1 VNLEAQVRRR
11 GTGALKRVAR
21 RCGVE
26 VVRRGRYDVVRH
38 DVYSPVPD
46 LAQLPPDLW
55 DRRDPLAGI
64 ALDVDAALGLVENE
78 LAPFLAEFDFPRDGP
93 QPPGEFFLFNDNF
106 EAVDSELLYAL
117 VRSRRPGRV
126 VELGSGYTSLLIGAA
141 CRRNAADGTPTV
153 HVAYD
158 PYPRPQVLGERVPEP
173 TVVVPISA
181 ADVPLEVFTSLEA
194 GDILFVDTTHTV
206 KVGSEVVHVVL
217 DVLPLLRPG
226 VLVHFHDIFTP
237 WSYPREWLEEHQWY
251 WAEQYLLQGFLAFN
265 EGFEI
270 LLPTQ
275 AMARD
280 LPERLAAA
288 IPSFVAGAGVGPASL
303 WLVRR

>member
-1 VNLEAQVRRR
+1 VGLEAQVRRR

-46 LAQLPPDLW
+46 LAGLPPDLW

-64 ALDVDAALGLVENE
+64 ALDVDAALRLVETE
-78 LAPFLAEFDFPRDGP
+78 LAPFVEEFDFPRDGP
-93 QPPGEFFLFNDNF
+93 QPPGAFFLFNDNF

-117 VRSRRPGRV
+117 VRARKPRRV
-126 VELGSGYTSLLIGAA
+126 VELGSGYTSLLIAEA
-141 CRRNAADGTPTV
+141 CRRNAADDTRTV

-158 PYPRPQVLGERVPEP
+158 PYPRPQVLGARVPEP

-181 ADVPLEVFTSLEA
+181 ADVPLEVFTSLQA
-194 GDILFVDTTHTV
+194 NDILFVDTTHTV

-217 DVLPLLRPG
+217 DVLPLLRAG
-226 VLVHFHDIFTP
+226 VLVHFHDIFLP
-237 WSYPREWLEEHQWY
+237 WPYPREWLEQHQWY
-251 WAEQYLLQGFLAFN
+251 WAEQFLLQGFLAFN
-265 EGFEI
+265 EGFEL
-270 LLPTQ
+270 LLPAQ

-280 LPERLAAA
+280 RPERLGAA
-288 IPSFVAGAGVGPASL
+288 IPSFVPGAGVGPASL

>member
-1 VNLEAQVRRR
+1 MRRR

-38 DVYSPVPD
+38 DIYSPVPD

-55 DRRDPLAGI
+55 ERRDPLAGV
-64 ALDVDAALGLVENE
+64 ALDVDAALKLVETE
-78 LAPFLAEFDFPRDGP
+78 LAPFIAEFDFPRQGP
-93 QPPGEFFLFNDNF
+93 RSPGEFFLFNDNF

-117 VRSRRPGRV
+117 IRSRKPRRV

-141 CRRNAADGTPTV
+141 CRRNAADGTATV

-173 TVVVPISA
+173 TVVVPMSA
-181 ADVPLEVFTSLEA
+181 AEVPLEVFESLEA
-194 GDILFVDTTHTV
+194 NDVLFVDTTHTV
-206 KVGSEVVHVVL
+206 KVGSEVNHLVL
-217 DVLPLLRPG
+217 GVLPLLREG

-237 WSYPREWLEEHQWY
+237 WPYPRAWLEQEHWY

-265 EGFEI
+265 AGFEI
-270 LLPTQ
+270 LLPAQ

-280 LPERLAAA
+280 RPARLTAA
-288 IPSFVAGAGVGPASL
+288 IPSFDPGAGVGPASM
-303 WLVRR
+303 WLIRRSDPG